1 MAYDDALENPNLIS
15 KFVDMYGVVG
25 LDKAAKVIKGENA
38 ILKETIK
45 QLRCNFW
52 GMLNPNPK
60 NTPAISGSFFQEE
73 PYKVMLQHSSPTTM
87 LRERIVEWYI

>member
-38 ILKETIK
+38 ILKRDDKAIE
-45 QLRCNFW
+45 RFNF
-52 GMLNPNPK
+52 
-60 NTPAISGSFFQEE
+60 
-73 PYKVMLQHSSPTTM
+73 
-87 LRERIVEWYI
+87 